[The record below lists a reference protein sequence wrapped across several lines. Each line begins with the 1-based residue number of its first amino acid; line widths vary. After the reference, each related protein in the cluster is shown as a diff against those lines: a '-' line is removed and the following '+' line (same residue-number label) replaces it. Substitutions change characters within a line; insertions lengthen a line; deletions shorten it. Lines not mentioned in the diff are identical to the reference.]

1 MSTKWDLCLAARVF
15 VERAKC
21 SYSVQDNCQ
30 RFFSTLVD
38 SHIYDTYN
46 SLMGY
51 RKGKDSSTES
61 VISNTKGARIL
72 GLVFI
77 VIGIAGL
84 VLKLSGAGALF
95 FILSGIGIILL
106 TIGDTIILWVAV
118 SLFAIALVSLGIAL
132 CRLLG

>member
-1 MSTKWDLCLAARVF
+1 
-15 VERAKC
+15 
-21 SYSVQDNCQ
+21 
-30 RFFSTLVD
+30 
-38 SHIYDTYN
+38 
-46 SLMGY
+46 MGL
-51 RKGKDSSTES
+51 RKHDDSSS
-61 VISNTKGARIL
+61 SPVIINAKGARTL

-77 VIGIAGL
+77 IIGIVGA

-95 FILSGIGIILL
+95 FILSGIGVILL